1 VLSTV
6 AVACSHPAPPAQP
19 QVPAG
24 PPPKVRL
31 AVLPPQDKPFGKAA
45 KAIGDAFA
53 AAHVAGVDE
62 TKVWKS
68 PIDVV
73 QLQVECDDPTPDCYA
88 AAGKELKADRLLF
101 ATIEAAPKKQVDVT
115 VTLFDVAT
123 KAVKQTAHQVY
134 ANEADAAAGAAALVT
149 EATK

>member
-1 VLSTV
+1 VLFIV

-19 QVPAG
+19 HADPP

-31 AVLPPQDKPFGKAA
+31 AVLPAGYKVYGKAA
-45 KAIGDAFA
+45 QAISDALA
-53 AAHVAGVDE
+53 QAHVAGIDE
-62 TKVWKS
+62 TKVWKQ

-123 KAVKQTAHQVY
+123 KAVKQSAHQVY
-134 ANEADAAAGAAALVT
+134 ANETAAVAGAAALVG

>member
-1 VLSTV
+1 MLST

-19 QVPAG
+19 HVEAA

-31 AVLPPQDKPFGKAA
+31 AVLPAQDKPFAKAA
-45 KAIGDAFA
+45 KAIDDAFA
-53 AAHVAGVDE
+53 QAHVSGVDE
-62 TKVWKS
+62 TKLWKS

-88 AAGKELKADRLLF
+88 AAGKELNADRLLF
-101 ATIEAAPKKQVDVT
+101 ATIEAAPKKQIDVT

-134 ANEADAAAGAAALVT
+134 ASEADAAAGAAALVGQ
-149 EATK
+149 ATK